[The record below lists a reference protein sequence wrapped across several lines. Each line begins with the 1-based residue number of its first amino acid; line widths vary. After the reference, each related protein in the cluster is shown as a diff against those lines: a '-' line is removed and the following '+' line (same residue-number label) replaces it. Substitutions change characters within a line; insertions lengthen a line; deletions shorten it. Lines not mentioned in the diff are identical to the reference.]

1 MQADLDDY
9 WAVGGGGAEFRRV
22 VPGERSLLKLLL
34 GNLNFKRLFSAVAE
48 DLSDETRKS
57 VDVPTLFIL
66 RYSGA
71 AFILKGYTPNGD
83 GVVC

>member
-9 WAVGGGGAEFRRV
+9 WAVGGGGVEFMF
-22 VPGERSLLKLLL
+22 
-34 GNLNFKRLFSAVAE
+34 GNLKFKRLFNAVAG

-57 VDVPTLFIL
+57 VDVPTLFML

-71 AFILKGYTPNGD
+71 ASILKEYMYTAKL
-83 GVVC
+83 